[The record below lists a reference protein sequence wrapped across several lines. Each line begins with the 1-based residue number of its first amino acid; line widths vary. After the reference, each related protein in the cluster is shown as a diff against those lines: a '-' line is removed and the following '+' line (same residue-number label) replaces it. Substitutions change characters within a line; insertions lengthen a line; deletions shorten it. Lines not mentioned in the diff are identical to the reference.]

1 MVPRLYELKLCREMG
16 THPER
21 VNAMFGLGTLTS
33 PKIRSRGL
41 HGPNGA
47 FLQENLKKTGHP

>member
-47 FLQENLKKTGHP
+47 FLQENLKNTGHP